1 VIVRPARPDER
12 ELIAR
17 IHRAAAERAYAG
29 IFPSDQPFPWQET
42 LARWRNFAGEIRVA
56 ACDDAADPVGFVA
69 FDLRELYALYV
80 QAEYWSRGIGGS
92 LLETAG
98 GVSELWVLSANV
110 RARRFYERRGW
121 QEDGTSRQAYGVTE
135 LRYRRPAALL

>member
-17 IHRAAAERAYAG
+17 IHRAAAEYGYAG
-29 IFPSDQPFPWQET
+29 IFPPDQSFPWEQT
-42 LARWRNFAGEIRVA
+42 LARWRDFAGEIRVA
-56 ACDDAADPVGFVA
+56 ECEDTADPVGFVA
-69 FDLRELYALYV
+69 FDLRELHALYV
-80 QAEYWSRGIGGS
+80 LAEYWSRGIGGY
-92 LLETAG
+92 LLEAAG

-121 QEDGTSRQAYGVTE
+121 EEDGTSRQSYGATE
-135 LRYRRPAALL
+135 LRYRRPAP